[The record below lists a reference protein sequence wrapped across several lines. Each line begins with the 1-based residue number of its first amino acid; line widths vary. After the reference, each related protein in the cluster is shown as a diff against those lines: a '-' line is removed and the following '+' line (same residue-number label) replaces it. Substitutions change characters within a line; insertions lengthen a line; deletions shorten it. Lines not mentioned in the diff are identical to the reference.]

1 MAIQDLAKKEYI
13 MLNCLIILLSSPKN
27 TLIELAAI
35 TLPRELSAVGSITE
49 AFLVA
54 NTSIKEVPKVTMVM
68 AVTSSFKPIKHP
80 NIFAKSL
87 QLQIF
92 HF

>member
-1 MAIQDLAKKEYI
+1 MAIQDLAKREYI
-13 MLNCLIILLSSPKN
+13 MLNCLIILLSSPRN

-87 QLQIF
+87 QL
-92 HF
+92 